1 MDTHP
6 SLPPAGPRRRTA
18 MAAVAAIAGLGGTAA
33 RAQQGYPSRPIRVV
47 VPYSAGGSSDAPM
60 RVVAQELSQQMGQQ
74 VVVDNKPGQGGMIG
88 GDAVAHAA
96 PDGYTLLLASNP
108 HVISASLY
116 KNISFDPIA
125 DFVPV
130 AGLCREPGI
139 LVVHPSLPVRSV
151 AEFVA
156 YVKARPGQVNYG
168 SSGNGSAQHLFTAS
182 FAAQAGLDMVHV
194 PYRGSAQVVTD
205 LIAGQIP
212 FALPGLA
219 AMVSHVRDGK
229 LRALAVTGSKRS
241 PLLPDVPT
249 LIESGF
255 PGFTAY
261 VWNGIMAPR
270 GTPQA
275 VVDRLNAEVATAL
288 RAPAVVAYMDK
299 AAVEVIVMSPAEFG
313 KFVIDEKNRAA
324 KAVQVTGVHVD

>member
-1 MDTHP
+1 MDSYHP
-6 SLPPAGPRRRTA
+6 LPRSGRLRRRTL
-18 MAAVAAIAGLGGTAA
+18 AAAALACLPVW
-33 RAQQGYPSRPIRVV
+33 RAFGQQGYPTRPLKVV

-88 GDAVAHAA
+88 GEAVAHSA
-96 PDGYTLLLASNP
+96 PDGYNLLLASNP

-139 LVVHPSLPVRSV
+139 LVVHPSLPVRTV
-151 AEFVA
+151 AELVA
-156 YVKARPGQVNYG
+156 YVKARPGQINYG

-182 FAAQAGLDMVHV
+182 FAAQAGLDIVHV

-212 FALPGLA
+212 VALPGLA

-229 LRALAVTGSKRS
+229 LRALAVTGAKRS

-261 VWNGIMAPR
+261 VWNGLMAPR
-270 GTPQA
+270 GTPLA
-275 VVDRLNAEVATAL
+275 IVDRLNTEVATAL

-313 KFVIDEKNRAA
+313 KFVIQEKNRAA